1 MVTWFTVKVKYTK
14 EFQDGQL
21 KRVTEPYL
29 VDATSFTDAEAR
41 IYDELGSFIR
51 GEFNVT
57 NIAKTDF
64 ADIFHYE
71 DCEQWYKCKISY
83 TTEDAD
89 NGKEKKISQN
99 FLITA
104 HNIKEA
110 YERLHESLDSL
121 MVTFQVLS
129 ITTSPIVDIFP
140 YTGEDRVLTPEE
152 REAYDHP
159 QEEAVVASATNLSEE
174 AFEND
179 SEEEDD
185 DDENVSINNDDEAS
199 VEEEE
204 EK

>member
-14 EFQDGQL
+14 EFQDGTL

-41 IYDELGSFIR
+41 IFDELGSYIR

-64 ADIFHYE
+64 ADIFHY
-71 DCEQWYKCKISY
+71 DDADQWYKCKVTY

-89 NGKEKKISQN
+89 SGKEKKINQN

-104 HNIKEA
+104 NNIKEA
-110 YERLHESLDSL
+110 YERLHESLDRL

-129 ITTSPIVDIFP
+129 IVASPIVDIFP
-140 YTGEDRVLTPEE
+140 YHGDDRELTPEE
-152 REAYDHP
+152 AEEYRE
-159 QEEAVVASATNLSEE
+159 EEVASSKLSMAKE
-174 AFEND
+174 AFGSSEDEAEAD
-179 SEEEDD
+179 SEDENNSDEARVEEDED
-185 DDENVSINNDDEAS
+185 
-199 VEEEE
+199 
-204 EK
+204 